1 MIRWTATAVLVAGLV
16 AAAPAGAHTTSTGL
30 VVLTVTG
37 ATLTYRLTLVLGEL
51 PEEPRRLLVA
61 ATTGDAAAAERVAAE
76 VRRRATFRADGGT
89 CRPGRV
95 RLQASR
101 LADSRVD
108 LELELRCPGE
118 PARLAIRDDWADV
131 LGSHHRTLARID
143 AAGAVHQIALL
154 PDAREATVELA
165 PHAATGAPGF
175 LWLGAEH
182 ILTGYDHLL
191 FLAAL
196 LLGGGGLLALL
207 KIVTAFTVA
216 HSLTLG
222 LAVLGVVAPPARLV
236 ETVIAASIVWV
247 AVENLVAREAASRR
261 WLVSF
266 AFGLVH
272 GFGFAA
278 ALGPLGLPGR
288 QVALALLGFNVGVEA
303 GQLAVVLSLVPL
315 LAAVRRLGWERPV
328 VRVASLALAA
338 IGTAWFVQRLF
349 VA

>member
-1 MIRWTATAVLVAGLV
+1 
-16 AAAPAGAHTTSTGL
+16 
-30 VVLTVTG
+30 
-37 ATLTYRLTLVLGEL
+37 
-51 PEEPRRLLVA
+51 
-61 ATTGDAAAAERVAAE
+61 
-76 VRRRATFRADGGT
+76 
-89 CRPGRV
+89 
-95 RLQASR
+95 
-101 LADSRVD
+101 
-108 LELELRCPGE
+108 
-118 PARLAIRDDWADV
+118 
-131 LGSHHRTLARID
+131 
-143 AAGAVHQIALL
+143 
-154 PDAREATVELA
+154 
-165 PHAATGAPGF
+165 
-175 LWLGAEH
+175 
-182 ILTGYDHLL
+182 
-191 FLAAL
+191 
-196 LLGGGGLLALL
+196 
-207 KIVTAFTVA
+207 
-216 HSLTLG
+216 
-222 LAVLGVVAPPARLV
+222 V